1 MSEEYREHFGE
12 HAYDE
17 QGNYIGPAVAADD
30 ADREAAWAEYYNEY
44 GGNPADNSA
53 PPEEGSAGAA
63 VADVTDDATE

>member
-44 GGNPADNSA
+44 GGAPADDSGSREDESTSA
-53 PPEEGSAGAA
+53 V
-63 VADVTDDATE
+63 VADASDDTTE